1 MDGCSGM
8 ERKERDRFREL
19 YRANAWE
26 NGGTVGISRSVYTYK
41 YAMSVGVFLYRNR
54 DMALNIA
61 TLLRRRIAIQ
71 MLDDIILRWIT
82 FCTEPCFYS
91 NHIHAVFV
99 CSMQLRSTWNL
110 IAKVY
115 LSWNATQAH
124 SPLQLFSMCVA
135 VVVVIIIAVVVV
147 AVLVVGTTYLW

>member
-1 MDGCSGM
+1 MDAAGWRGKKEIGSESSIEPMPEKMVERLEFRDLCIRINTRWVWGCFYI
-8 ERKERDRFREL
+8 EIEI
-19 YRANAWE
+19 WHW
-26 NGGTVGISRSVYTYK
+26 
-41 YAMSVGVFLYRNR
+41 
-54 DMALNIA
+54 

-147 AVLVVGTTYLW
+147 VAVLVVGTTYLW